1 MHTNDYR
8 IQKERLAVVLTTVSG
23 DRLDGDVFVQ
33 PSARNRIG
41 REDVTDVV
49 NSAEPFFPL
58 VTGGG
63 ATYLIAKDQVREVH
77 AEQHEDVNEDEWR
90 IGEPVTVEVVLSG
103 GSCHRGTLYLESLTG
118 FARVIDY
125 LNRATE
131 RFLTLYT
138 ATGPVLVNRTM
149 IERVRPVD

>member
-49 NSAEPFFPL
+49 NSAEPFFQL

-77 AEQHEDVNEDEWR
+77 AEQHEDANEDEWR
-90 IGEPVTVEVVLSG
+90 IGEPVTVEVVLS
-103 GSCHRGTLYLESLTG
+103 
-118 FARVIDY
+118 
-125 LNRATE
+125 
-131 RFLTLYT
+131 
-138 ATGPVLVNRTM
+138 
-149 IERVRPVD
+149 